1 MTHTVRLVFCL
12 VDTSCD
18 MLRLRMLRKLRILPC
33 DCGLQAVD
41 CGPWLVILYLTS
53 YDTTSCFSPL
63 WLVLTIMDD
72 PYS

>member
-33 DCGLQAVD
+33 DCGLWAAD
-41 CGPWLVILYLTS
+41 CGLWLVIPYLTS
-53 YDTTSCFSPL
+53 YDTTSRFSPL

-72 PYS
+72 PYF